1 MKNVLL
7 FLLLTTLF
15 SCTGATPQEK
25 AEHSVEMYMPSYLD
39 FPKSYE
45 GIEFEKLVKDSLTGN
60 AWHISHLYRSKNKKG
75 EIAVAQRV
83 FFLDT
88 LFQVKKVMT
97 LKEYSDL
104 TTPKE

>member
-1 MKNVLL
+1 MKNTLL
-7 FLLLTTLF
+7 SLLLIMLF
-15 SCTGATPQEK
+15 SCTGTTPQEK
-25 AEHSVEMYMPSYLD
+25 AEHSVEMYMPSYLE

-60 AWHISHLYRSKNKKG
+60 AWRISHLYRAKNKKG

-104 TTPKE
+104 TAPKE